1 MADAALAVSPRMA
14 GKTRIDVVL
23 FSGGSGTKSIVEA
36 LLRHPQ
42 IRLRILINAYDD
54 GHSTGRLRRFIPSM
68 LGPSDVRKNIDRLMP
83 VTERCHLS
91 LKAFSNDRL
100 PVGIP
105 RANALRLLDAIAA
118 ADLASMPP
126 RLAGLFRQFT
136 VQQAEGIRSMLST
149 FLAYFHREEQ
159 SGRTFDF
166 TDCALGNLLFAG
178 CYLAQG
184 SDFNRAI
191 AAFSQFYEVAPDAL
205 LNVTQGENLFLVA
218 WKEDHSLLVGEA
230 DIVAAQTPAKISD
243 LYLVGEEVYRTRVE
257 GAAEPAGGWLPL
269 IQEAARIPRINPA
282 VAEAIAE
289 ADVIV
294 YGPGTQHSSLFP
306 SYLTQGLAE
315 AIARNRTADKIFIG
329 NILRDLDIQ
338 TDDVNDLA
346 RKFMGAMTRQGQA
359 AVEWSDCVTQLFV
372 QRTEEDPSGSAK
384 YIPFDPAK
392 FLFPM
397 QGVRI
402 RDWESQEGHHSGGF
416 VLDEL
421 QQIVQSRI
429 DIELQRIQH
438 MVSIVVPVLNE
449 ARTLEEVL
457 KSLLLLDFQP
467 LGITKEIIVVDGGST
482 DGSFE
487 IAQSVRTVRAY
498 RSPPGAGRG
507 AAMRAGIKEARGG
520 IVAFFAA
527 DREYLT
533 GELYLMVRSLVQSN
547 FRAVFGSRAIKVRDL
562 SAELKSI
569 YEGKRGLYLT
579 SKYGGMLLSIV
590 TLLLYNRYITD
601 VLTSVKAFDVRL
613 LRSLLL
619 EGDGRNLDTEII
631 AKLCLLHEY
640 ILEIPVSYSPRTR
653 SEGKKIT
660 LMDGMSALAML
671 FRQRILGNRA
681 AVDATVKDQVA
692 AKSASAEPDR
702 RTSP

>member
-1 MADAALAVSPRMA
+1 MAEADLPDPLRKPAR
-14 GKTRIDVVL
+14 TRIDVVL
-23 FSGGSGTKSIVEA
+23 FSGGSGTKSIAEA

-83 VTERCHLS
+83 VTERCHQS

-100 PVGIP
+100 PVGIS
-105 RANALRLLDAIAA
+105 RTDALQLLDAVVA
-118 ADLASMPP
+118 ADLAAMPP
-126 RLAGLFRQFT
+126 RLAGLFRQLT
-136 VQQAEGIRSMLST
+136 VQQAEGIRSMLAS
-149 FLAYFHREEQ
+149 FLEYFHRREQ
-159 SGRTFDF
+159 SGGTFDF

-178 CYLAQG
+178 CYLAQNC
-184 SDFNRAI
+184 DFNGAI

-243 LYLVGEEVYRTRVE
+243 LYLIGEDVYRTRIE
-257 GAAEPAGGWLPL
+257 GAAASEPPGGWLPL
-269 IQEAARIPRINPA
+269 IQEAACNPRINPA
-282 VAEAIAE
+282 VVEAIAE

-315 AIARNRTADKIFIG
+315 AIAQNYKADKIFIG

-346 RKFMGAMTRQGQA
+346 RKFMGAMSRQGQA
-359 AVEWSDCVTQLFV
+359 AVEWRDCVTQFFV
-372 QRTEEDPSGSAK
+372 QRTEEDASGAAK
-384 YIPFDPAK
+384 YIPFDPSK
-392 FLFPM
+392 FLYPLE
-397 QGVRI
+397 GVRI
-402 RDWESQEGHHSGGF
+402 RDWESHEGHHSGGF

-449 ARTLEEVL
+449 AKTLEEVL

-482 DGSFE
+482 DGSLE

-507 AAMRAGIKEARGG
+507 AAMRVGITEARGG

-527 DREYLT
+527 DKEYQT
-533 GELYLMVRSLVQSN
+533 DELYLMVRSLVQSN
-547 FRAVFGSRAIKVRDL
+547 FRAVFGTRAVKVRDL
-562 SAELKSI
+562 SEQLKGI
-569 YEGKRGLYLT
+569 YEGKRSLYLT

-590 TLLLYNRYITD
+590 TLLLYNRYISD
-601 VLTSVKAFDVRL
+601 VLTSVKAFEVHV
-613 LRSLLL
+613 LRSLRL
-619 EGDGRNLDTEII
+619 EGNGRDLDTEII

-640 ILEIPVSYSPRTR
+640 ILEVPVSYTPRTR

-660 LMDGMSALAML
+660 LMDGMSALMML

-681 AVDATVKDQVA
+681 ALDAVVA
-692 AKSASAEPDR
+692 DNTGNKKSS
-702 RTSP
+702 